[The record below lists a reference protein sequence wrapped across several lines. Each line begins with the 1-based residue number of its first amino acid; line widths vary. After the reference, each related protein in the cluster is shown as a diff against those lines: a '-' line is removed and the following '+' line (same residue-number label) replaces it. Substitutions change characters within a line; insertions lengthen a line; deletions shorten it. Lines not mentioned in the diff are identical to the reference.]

1 MRGNLQVRFLEGW
14 APAMAPGYST
24 TWVPGPT
31 SPMRVLR
38 TIPRPLDPRPFVDVK
53 HESHRIRGRILFVS
67 GLHRCKLMSVCCEQV
82 TDNDNGVLQ
91 LRPVEPASYRESSSL
106 IFQSVMN
113 IRLGDGLNPLVL
125 DPANNRPF
133 LNNEHYAFSVCQVGA
148 IFDLQS
154 YVVE

>member
-1 MRGNLQVRFLEGW
+1 MTTGQAVGAATEQTGGFFFPAARESAASQYRVGLLRFESGRVLVFQGGVFGCSSRMRGNLQVRFLEGW

-67 GLHRCKLMSVCCEQV
+67 GL
-82 TDNDNGVLQ
+82 
-91 LRPVEPASYRESSSL
+91 
-106 IFQSVMN
+106 
-113 IRLGDGLNPLVL
+113 
-125 DPANNRPF
+125 
-133 LNNEHYAFSVCQVGA
+133 
-148 IFDLQS
+148 
-154 YVVE
+154 

>member
-82 TDNDNGVLQ
+82 TDTTTACFSFARSNLLPTEV
-91 LRPVEPASYRESSSL
+91 PAVPSFKAFL
-106 IFQSVMN
+106 IPDSVM
-113 IRLGDGLNPLVL
+113 
-125 DPANNRPF
+125 
-133 LNNEHYAFSVCQVGA
+133 
-148 IFDLQS
+148 
-154 YVVE
+154 